1 MVAMSTEHGLRQWLA
16 FGRVF
21 EGWIGAG
28 PDRGG
33 DAIGRIRRA
42 IDEYRA
48 MGNTIWVP
56 AFQGLLAE
64 VCLKHGATAEGM
76 ATIAEALDLA
86 EATGAHLWSPEFH
99 RLRGDLLLAGAGAD
113 EAQAEAAFAQ
123 ALALA
128 RAQSARSWE
137 LRAAVS
143 LSRLWQ
149 RQGRREEARRLVG
162 EIHGWFT
169 QGFDTADLAAARR
182 RLDELTP
189 S

>member
-1 MVAMSTEHGLRQWLA
+1 MSTDHGLRQWLA

-28 PDRGG
+28 PDGVGG
-33 DAIGRIRRA
+33 IDRIRSG
-42 IDEYRA
+42 IGEYRA
-48 MGNTIWVP
+48 MGNSLWVP
-56 AFQGLLAE
+56 AFHGLLAE

-76 ATIAEALDLA
+76 ATIAEALDMA
-86 EATGAHLWSPEFH
+86 EASGAHLWTPEFH

-113 EAQAEAAFAQ
+113 EASAEAAFRQ
-123 ALALA
+123 AIDGA
-128 RAQSARSWE
+128 RAQRARSWE

-149 RQGRREEARRLVG
+149 RQGRREEARGLVG

-169 QGFDTADLAAARR
+169 EGFDTADLAAARR
-182 RLDELTP
+182 RLDELAP
-189 S
+189 A